1 MPHPFSG
8 DETMMNLNSYGVVEM
23 SDVEMREVD
32 GGVIPLLVAALFVG
46 MLLLGACPA
55 E

>member
-1 MPHPFSG
+1 M
-8 DETMMNLNSYGVVEM
+8 ENLNSYGVLEM
-23 SDVEMREVD
+23 SDAEMTATD
-32 GGVIPLLVAALFVG
+32 GGVIPLLVAALYVG